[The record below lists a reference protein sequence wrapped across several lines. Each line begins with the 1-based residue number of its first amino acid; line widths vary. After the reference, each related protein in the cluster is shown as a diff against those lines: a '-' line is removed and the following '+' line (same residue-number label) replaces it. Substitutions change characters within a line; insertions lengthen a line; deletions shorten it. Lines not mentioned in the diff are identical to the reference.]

1 MTGLDDNGR
10 RIEAERIA
18 GKEIRTVNENPQVIR
33 PTAEPHVMFLLQ
45 LQIK

>member
-1 MTGLDDNGR
+1 MTGFDDNWR

-33 PTAEPHVMFLLQ
+33 PNG
-45 LQIK
+45 